1 MHITTTKNIVLS
13 LIALFLISGCAG
25 APVKKESLTVYNI
38 NGKSYF
44 SLVSLCQAKA
54 IGFEYDAVSR
64 TATLSKEGHRISV
77 ISGDSLVL
85 VDDNPFHLKDPVDV
99 YQGMLVVPYKFKEQ
113 VLDVLFREIP
123 SAARKKIPPP
133 GIRKIVIDA
142 GHGGE
147 DPGTIG
153 RGGLREKDVNLDIAK
168 RLYNILTESGY
179 NVVMTRSANAFVAL
193 QRRVQ
198 IANNSRADLFI
209 SIHSNAN
216 RVRSLNG
223 LEVYCIAGGN
233 NDYKRALSAAER
245 GAPCA
250 PAEYIPGAS
259 LNLRATL
266 WDMVYT
272 KNRSQSF
279 ELARGICRSI
289 NNELDTRVIGI
300 KSANFYVL
308 KSTAMPGIL
317 VEVGFLSNPA
327 EERRMRNSS
336 YRQQIAS
343 AIADA
348 VDEYAGRGK
357 FVEAR
362 R

>member
-1 MHITTTKNIVLS
+1 MHITTTKNIILS
-13 LIALFLISGCAG
+13 LITALFLSGCAG
-25 APVKKESLTVYNI
+25 TPVKRESLPVYNI
-38 NGKSYF
+38 NGKSYL

-54 IGFEYDAVSR
+54 IGFEYDAISR
-64 TATLSKEGHRISV
+64 TATLNREGHRISV
-77 ISGDSLVL
+77 MAGDNLVL
-85 VDDNPFHLKDPVDV
+85 VDENPVHLKDPVDV
-99 YQGMLVVPYKFKEQ
+99 YQGALVVPYKFKEQ
-113 VLDVLFREIP
+113 VLDVLFKETP
-123 SAARKKIPPP
+123 SVARQRRPPLA
-133 GIRKIVIDA
+133 IRKIVIDA

-147 DPGTIG
+147 DPGTLG

-168 RLYNILTESGY
+168 RLYNILTEDGY
-179 NVVMTRSANAFVAL
+179 SVVMTRSANVFVSL

-198 IANNSRADLFI
+198 VANNSRADLFI

-233 NDYKRALSAAER
+233 NDYKRAASAAER
-245 GAPCA
+245 DAPCA
-250 PAEYIPGAS
+250 DRDCIANPS

-272 KNRSQSF
+272 KNRSQSL
-279 ELARGICRSI
+279 ELARQICRSI
-289 NNELDTRVIGI
+289 NTELDTRVIGI

-308 KSTAMPGIL
+308 KGTAMPGLL

-327 EERRMRNSS
+327 EERKMRNSS
-336 YRQQIAS
+336 YRQQIAL

-348 VDEYAGRGK
+348 VADYAGK
-357 FVEAR
+357 ETLLEAR